1 MVENEIVTQRADAYC
16 STTEAAKL
24 LGVSVGTVQQM
35 VEAGKLSAWK
45 TSGGHRRILLQS
57 LQQHRQPLPLI
68 QPPAKTGLVSQLQ
81 VMIVED
87 DDFMRGCY
95 ERELAKMQLPLQ
107 LELYDNGLEAMLR
120 LGAGFPHLL
129 ILDLEIPFIDGF
141 EMLKR
146 IKAHRAQDM
155 RHIIVVSGL
164 EQQQLDLQQEIL
176 QDVTFLKKPLDT
188 AVLKGYLLA
197 LKQIYL

>member
-1 MVENEIVTQRADAYC
+1 MEHENIVERPDTYC
-16 STTEAAKL
+16 STTEAARL

-35 VEAGKLSAWK
+35 VEAGKLVAWK

-57 LQQHRQPLPLI
+57 VEQHTKTSI
-68 QPPAKTGLVSQLQ
+68 PAKLSNDAQLQ

-87 DDFMRGCY
+87 DGFLRNQY
-95 ERELAKMQLPLQ
+95 QRELANLSFPLT

-129 ILDLEIPFIDGF
+129 ILDLELPYIDGF

-146 IKAHRAQDM
+146 IKTHWAQQV
-155 RHIIVVSGL
+155 RHIIVVTGL
-164 EQQQLDLQQEIL
+164 SEQALQPQQDLL
-176 QDVTFLKKPLDT
+176 CDVTILKKPLNH
-188 AVLKGYLLA
+188 AVITGYLLA